1 MGDKYNRIVIAFGI
15 LAVMVTAGM
24 TVYND
29 YQDSLKN
36 YLDEIYILTDR
47 NQQLEYDL
55 MVIQQMYNEKVD
67 EVRELKQQIKEL
79 EKWTPIEVE
88 ATGYAP
94 LDPQA
99 VEGVCYSGDPTVT
112 ASGEPS
118 QPGIS
123 IAAGPGVPFGTE
135 MYVPGYGVG
144 VVHDRGGMISD
155 KHIDLMFATRGQALN
170 WGRQTVTVW
179 VKE

>member
-1 MGDKYNRIVIAFGI
+1 MNESGVRLVTLFGI

-29 YQDSLKN
+29 YQQSLRN
-36 YLDEIYILTDR
+36 YLDEIYTLTDR

-55 MVIQQMYNEKVD
+55 KVIQQMYNEKSEKVRLLNKQID
-67 EVRELKQQIKEL
+67 EF
-79 EKWTPIEVE
+79 EKWRPVEMEV
-88 ATGYAP
+88 TGYAP
-94 LDPQA
+94 LSPDA
-99 VEGVCYSGDPTVT
+99 VEGTCYSGDPTVT

-118 QPGIS
+118 QPGIT

-135 MYVPGYGVG
+135 IYIPGYGVG
-144 VVHDRGGMISD
+144 VAHDRGGMITD
-155 KHIDLMFATRGQALN
+155 NHIDLMFATRGEALE
-170 WGRQTVTVW
+170 WGRRTMTVW